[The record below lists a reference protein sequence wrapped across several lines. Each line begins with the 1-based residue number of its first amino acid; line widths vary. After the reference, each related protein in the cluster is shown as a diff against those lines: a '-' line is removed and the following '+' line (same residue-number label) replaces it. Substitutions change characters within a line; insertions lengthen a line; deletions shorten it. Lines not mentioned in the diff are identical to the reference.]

1 MMKKPTFNAIVAETE
16 KLTGR
21 RFSVETLGDADD
33 LRRITAAAEVPWAVM
48 MEWFFLA
55 MITVPP
61 LGTLD
66 SDRYP
71 EPRPTTLPEYLTK
84 AHAALPA

>member
-33 LRRITAAAEVPWAVM
+33 LRRITAAAEDPWAVM
-48 MEWFFLA
+48 MEWY
-55 MITVPP
+55 
-61 LGTLD
+61 
-66 SDRYP
+66 SSR
-71 EPRPTTLPEYLTK
+71 
-84 AHAALPA
+84 